1 MAGRRWISLLVRQ
14 NAPTRAQQAFGWAG
28 RLAPGIYSDGGGLYL
43 RIRQSGRSWF
53 YIGTLAGQRLE
64 FGLGPA
70 IDISLAKARER
81 ADAIRQMLIER
92 KIGMVTDPAKMT
104 EILPV
109 WYVERMGQD
118 SWGFGLLLASG
129 ELLAIERI
137 MGVSDDG
144 QWLEVEL
151 LDGSSG
157 PKDVSGIPVTYAGLP
172 DHTHGSVRG
181 DQVQAAFELWTS

>member
-1 MAGRRWISLLVRQ
+1 MTGNEILTLVIASASLIVAGGSAIF
-14 NAPTRAQQAFGWAG
+14 AK
-28 RLAPGIYSDGGGLYL
+28 
-43 RIRQSGRSWF
+43 QS
-53 YIGTLAGQRLE
+53 
-64 FGLGPA
+64 
-70 IDISLAKARER
+70 
-81 ADAIRQMLIER
+81 ADASKRQLALVER

-118 SWGFGLLLASG
+118 NWGFGLLLGSG
-129 ELLAIERI
+129 ELLGIERI

-157 PKDVSGIPVTYAGLP
+157 PKEVSGIPITYAGLS
-172 DHTHGSVRG
+172 DRTHGSIRV

>member
-1 MAGRRWISLLVRQ
+1 
-14 NAPTRAQQAFGWAG
+14 
-28 RLAPGIYSDGGGLYL
+28 
-43 RIRQSGRSWF
+43 
-53 YIGTLAGQRLE
+53 
-64 FGLGPA
+64 
-70 IDISLAKARER
+70 
-81 ADAIRQMLIER
+81 
-92 KIGMVTDPAKMT
+92 MT

-109 WYVERMGQD
+109 WYIDRMGQD
-118 SWGFGLLLASG
+118 NWGFGLLLASG

-157 PKDVSGIPVTYAGLP
+157 PEEVSGHPVLYAGLKDRP
-172 DHTHGSVRG
+172 HGSVRV